1 MYLIW
6 FLMCLCEIYLQQRK
20 NNSLLIKSGLNGLGL
35 IKHGLNSS
43 DALKYA
49 VQ

>member
-1 MYLIW
+1 
-6 FLMCLCEIYLQQRK
+6 MCLCEIYLQQHK
-20 NNSLLIKSGLNGLGL
+20 NNSFLIKNGLNGLGL